1 MIGSGQWNKY
11 WTGVS
16 TKYNGCVELRCTGGS
31 LSIFCRLV
39 GWLVG
44 WLLLATPRY
53 FWVPPPDRPRLVGI
67 NTD

>member
-16 TKYNGCVELRCTGGS
+16 TKYNGCVELRCTALAGPCQ
-31 LSIFCRLV
+31 FFV

-53 FWVPPPDRPRLVGI
+53 FWVPPPDRTRLVGI